1 MPRIP
6 TVEGTSVTQNR
17 TPDARVA
24 VSVTPEQLAGPE
36 VRLLQQLGKNADE
49 ITDFVIQKQNAKDLA
64 IVSQGEAALKEV
76 LMEQKL
82 EAQKKLGTIAN
93 GLLNKAT
100 NFFDSNMVPEDGQSI
115 SEAHQRYMDVYE
127 NADERQKAAIDVL
140 RGNQRITHLKAIG
153 SHETAQLNDAALKGG
168 EASMNMD
175 VVMGINGTTEER
187 DMAIASIMRHANSIK
202 EQFGTENETAMYMQ
216 KEKISAIHTG
226 RLQKLTDAKDIIGA
240 EEYFKKWK
248 GEMIGDTSQIEKQI
262 AARKVDVMGEGYAD
276 KAFRMWQKGKIY
288 DAYDYIDAIKDPDIQ
303 QAARTQFDADIAG
316 IGKART
322 ELTYQAHQK
331 INAALFKKDANGN
344 FEVQNFSDMPQNE
357 LRFLAEQPG
366 GTKIIKDYKD
376 FFSIRD
382 NPAEPLMEVQMK
394 TYDFLMK
401 SAKSKNPQERQAFAK
416 LPIATSPNL
425 GPKLKKHFMD
435 LQAEILGKTSG
446 SLLAKSDILGTHEGF
461 FKLSADG
468 NERTRFAL
476 QDEVNSMVLQK
487 EEELRKK
494 GNPRKASIDEY
505 TEIVKTVYKPS
516 KVQRLMKKNFTPTPP
531 KPGKQVQPIDA
542 HITSSIE
549 FYDAEFKAAG
559 VGDEDKE
566 RRGIRFKT
574 KIYGAFDSIRTSNIA
589 AGEPSEPTYKQRESV
604 IKFSMGNKV
613 MRDDTFTP
621 DNEVSAILLTEE
633 ESETAYVLTPN
644 GKEVLIKEIDKV
656 EGEDLKSLQAY
667 LIEKDLTWSYKDRA
681 RALEALGKK
690 ERIEKRRMALT
701 TGEITT
707 PDGNTMAR
715 DGIIDALMRN
725 DVATLKSEE
734 TVDAMVS
741 KYGKEIVPILNYVIR
756 VKERAAR

>member
-6 TVEGTSVTQNR
+6 TVEGTSVNPNR

-82 EAQKKLGTIAN
+82 EAQKMLGTNAS

-100 NFFDSNMVPEDGQSI
+100 NFFDSNMVPEEGQSV
-115 SEAHQRYMDVYE
+115 SEAHRRYMEVYE

-153 SHETAQLNDAALKGG
+153 THETAQLNDAALKGA

-187 DMAIASIMRHANSIK
+187 DMAISSIMRHANSIK

-401 SAKSKNPQERQAFAK
+401 LAKSKNPQERQAFAK

-446 SLLAKSDILGTHEGF
+446 SLLAKSDILGAHEGF

-494 GNPRKASIDEY
+494 GDPRKVSIDEY

-516 KVQRLMKKNFTPTPP
+516 KVQRLMKKNFAPTPP
-531 KPGKQVQPIDA
+531 KPGKQVQTIDA
-542 HITSSIE
+542 HIKDSIE
-549 FYDAEFKAAG
+549 LYKITN
-559 VGDEDKE
+559 DEDK
-566 RRGIRFKT
+566 IRFT
-574 KIYGAFDSIRTSNIA
+574 SNLMSAFDNIRDKNIA
-589 AGEPSEPTYKQRESV
+589 DGKPSEPSWKQREAL
-604 IKFSMGNKV
+604 IKIAVNDKV
-613 MRDDTFTP
+613 WRDDTFSL
-621 DNEVSAILLTEE
+621 DDEVIAITLNDEE
-633 ESETAYVLTPN
+633 AETAYVVTPGGN
-644 GKEVLIKEIDKV
+644 EILLKEIDAVQGESLKRLDAYIV
-656 EGEDLKSLQAY
+656 ENN
-667 LIEKDLTWSYKDRA
+667 LTYSYKNRA
-681 RALEALGKK
+681 AALEALGNQDVV
-690 ERIEKRRMALT
+690 RKRRQRMT
-701 TGEITT
+701 RGTFKT
-707 PDGNTMAR
+707 PDGKV
-715 DGIIDALMRN
+715 MRKA
-725 DVATLKSEE
+725 DVYEKFNRMTLEQLQNFSTEE
-734 TVDAMVS
+734 ME
-741 KYGKEIVPILNYVIR
+741 KGFGLEFIEIRNYVIR
-756 VKERAAR
+756 EQERAAR

>member
-6 TVEGTSVTQNR
+6 TVEGTSVTPNR

-64 IVSQGEAALKEV
+64 IVSQGEAAIKEV
-76 LMEQKL
+76 LMGQKL
-82 EAQKKLGTIAN
+82 EAQKMLGTNAS

-100 NFFDSNMVPEDGQSI
+100 NFFDSNMVPEEGQSV
-115 SEAHQRYMDVYE
+115 SEAHRRYMEVYE

-140 RGNQRITHLKAIG
+140 RSNQRITHLKAIG
-153 SHETAQLNDAALKGG
+153 SHETAQLNDAALKGA
-168 EASMNMD
+168 EASMKMD
-175 VVMGINGTTEER
+175 VVTGINGTIEDR
-187 DMAIASIMRHANSIK
+187 DMAISSIMRHVNSIK
-202 EQFGTENETAMYMQ
+202 GQFGPEDDTAMYMQ

-226 RLQKLTDAKDIIGA
+226 RLQKLADAKDIIGA

-248 GEMIGDTSQIEKQI
+248 GDMIGDTSQIEKQI

-303 QAARTQFDADIAG
+303 QAARTQLDADIAG
-316 IGKART
+316 VGKART
-322 ELTYQAHQK
+322 ELTYQAHQT

-366 GTKIIKDYKD
+366 GTKIIKEYKD

-394 TYDFLMK
+394 TYEFLMK
-401 SAKSKNPQERQAFAK
+401 LAKSKNPQERQAFAK

-425 GPKLKKHFMD
+425 GTTLKKHFID

-446 SLLAKSDILGTHEGF
+446 SLLAKSDILGSYEGF
-461 FKLSADG
+461 FKLSDDG

-494 GNPRKASIDEY
+494 GAPRKASIEEY
-505 TEIVKTVYKPS
+505 TEIVKMVYKPS
-516 KVQRLMKKNFTPTPP
+516 KVKKLMKQKFDPTPP
-531 KPGKQVQPIDA
+531 KPGKQVQPIES
-542 HITSSIE
+542 HIKSSIE
-549 FYDAEFKAAG
+549 FYDAEFKAAA
-559 VGDEDKE
+559 GDGEDKE
-566 RRGIRFKT
+566 QRGFRFKT
-574 KIYGAFDSIRTSNIA
+574 KIMAAFDGIRTSNIA
-589 AGEPSEPTYKQRESV
+589 AGLPSEPTYRQRESL

-613 MRDDTFTP
+613 MREDTFTP
-621 DNEVSAILLTEE
+621 DNEVPAILLNEE

-644 GKEVLIKEIDKV
+644 GEEVLIREIENT

-667 LIEKDLTWSYKDRA
+667 IVEKGLTWGYKDRA
-681 RALEALGKK
+681 RALEALKKK
-690 ERIEKRRMALT
+690 EKIEKRRRALT
-701 TGEITT
+701 TGKIRT
-707 PDGNTMAR
+707 PDGTTMTR
-715 DGIIDALMRN
+715 DGIIDSLMRN
-725 DVATLKSEE
+725 DLTTLKAKD
-734 TVDAMVS
+734 VDTLVS
-741 KYGKEIVPILNYVIR
+741 RYGKEIVPILNYVIR

>member
-6 TVEGTSVTQNR
+6 TVEGTSVTPNR

-82 EAQKKLGTIAN
+82 EAQKMLGTNAN

-100 NFFDSNMVPEDGQSI
+100 NFFDSNMAPEDGQSI

-153 SHETAQLNDAALKGG
+153 THETAQLNDAALKGA
-168 EASMNMD
+168 EASMKMD
-175 VVMGINGTTEER
+175 VVTGINGTIEER
-187 DMAIASIMRHANSIK
+187 DMAISSIRRHANSIK

-382 NPAEPLMEVQMK
+382 NPPEPLMEVQMK
-394 TYDFLMK
+394 NYDFLMK
-401 SAKSKNPQERQAFAK
+401 LAKSKNPQERQAFAK

-446 SLLAKSDILGTHEGF
+446 SLLAKSDILGAHEGY

-494 GNPRKASIDEY
+494 GDPRKASIDEY

-516 KVQRLMKKNFTPTPP
+516 KVQRLMKEKFVPTPP
-531 KPGKQVQPIDA
+531 KPGKQVQTIDA
-542 HITSSIE
+542 HIKDSIE
-549 FYDAEFKAAG
+549 LYKITN
-559 VGDEDKE
+559 DEDK
-566 RRGIRFKT
+566 IRFT
-574 KIYGAFDSIRTSNIA
+574 SNLMSAFDNIRDKNIA
-589 AGEPSEPTYKQRESV
+589 DGKPSEPSWKQREAL
-604 IKFSMGNKV
+604 IKIAVNDKV
-613 MRDDTFTP
+613 WRDDTFSPDDEVIAITLNDEEAEMAYVVTP
-621 DNEVSAILLTEE
+621 GGNEVSL
-633 ESETAYVLTPN
+633 
-644 GKEVLIKEIDKV
+644 KEIDAVQGESLKRLDAYIV
-656 EGEDLKSLQAY
+656 ENN
-667 LIEKDLTWSYKDRA
+667 LTYSYKNRA
-681 RALEALGKK
+681 AALEALGNQDVV
-690 ERIEKRRMALT
+690 RKRRQRMT
-701 TGEITT
+701 RGTFKT
-707 PDGNTMAR
+707 PDGKV
-715 DGIIDALMRN
+715 MRRS
-725 DVATLKSEE
+725 DVYEKFNRMTLEQLQNFSTEE
-734 TVDAMVS
+734 ME
-741 KYGKEIVPILNYVIR
+741 KGFGREFIEIRNYVIR
-756 VKERAAR
+756 EQERAAR